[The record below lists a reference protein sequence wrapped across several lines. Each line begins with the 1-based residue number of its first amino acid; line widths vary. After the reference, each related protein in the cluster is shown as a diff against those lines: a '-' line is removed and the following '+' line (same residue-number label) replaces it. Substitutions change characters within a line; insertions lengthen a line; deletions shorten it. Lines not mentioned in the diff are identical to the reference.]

1 MKVFIVFYLTI
12 MFIFHSLAFILTEEN
27 DQWDYT
33 MKFLGGLT
41 LIIYQVMFFSFVKR
55 IRVLWEIVDDYY
67 FYKHEGKQRHKL
79 ILCCRWTLVTLWYF
93 MFTLDSIFMTFMRP
107 AGSVYFMHRNLE
119 DYANN
124 LKDSLA
130 LLRVWLQINQNI
142 SVFINGMFV
151 IRAFSFF
158 G

>member
-1 MKVFIVFYLTI
+1 MKVFIIFYLTI

-41 LIIYQVMFFSFVKR
+41 LIIYQVMFISFVKR
-55 IRVLWEIVDDYY
+55 IKVLWEIVDDYY
-67 FYKHEGKQRHKL
+67 FYKNEGKQRHKL
-79 ILCCRWTLVTLWYF
+79 ILCFRWTLVTLWYF

-130 LLRVWLQINQNI
+130 LLRVWLQIN
-142 SVFINGMFV
+142 
-151 IRAFSFF
+151 
-158 G
+158 

>member
-1 MKVFIVFYLTI
+1 MKVFIIFYLTI

-41 LIIYQVMFFSFVKR
+41 LIIYQVMFISFVKR
-55 IRVLWEIVDDYY
+55 IKVLWEIVDDYY
-67 FYKHEGKQRHKL
+67 FYKNEGKQRHKL
-79 ILCCRWTLVTLWYF
+79 ILCFRWMLVTLWYF

-130 LLRVWLQINQNI
+130 LLRVWLQIN
-142 SVFINGMFV
+142 
-151 IRAFSFF
+151 
-158 G
+158 

>member
-1 MKVFIVFYLTI
+1 MNLMKVFIIFYLTI

-41 LIIYQVMFFSFVKR
+41 LIIYQVMFISFVKR
-55 IRVLWEIVDDYY
+55 IKVLWEIVDDYY
-67 FYKHEGKQRHKL
+67 FYKNEGKQRHKL
-79 ILCCRWTLVTLWYF
+79 ILCFRWTLVTLWYF

-130 LLRVWLQINQNI
+130 LLRVWL
-142 SVFINGMFV
+142 
-151 IRAFSFF
+151 
-158 G
+158 

>member
-1 MKVFIVFYLTI
+1 MKRTMNLMKVFIIFYLTI

-41 LIIYQVMFFSFVKR
+41 LIIYQVMFISFVKR
-55 IRVLWEIVDDYY
+55 IKVLWEIVDDYY
-67 FYKHEGKQRHKL
+67 FYKNEGKQRHKL
-79 ILCCRWTLVTLWYF
+79 ILCFRWTLVTLWYF

-130 LLRVWLQINQNI
+130 LLRVWL
-142 SVFINGMFV
+142 
-151 IRAFSFF
+151 
-158 G
+158 